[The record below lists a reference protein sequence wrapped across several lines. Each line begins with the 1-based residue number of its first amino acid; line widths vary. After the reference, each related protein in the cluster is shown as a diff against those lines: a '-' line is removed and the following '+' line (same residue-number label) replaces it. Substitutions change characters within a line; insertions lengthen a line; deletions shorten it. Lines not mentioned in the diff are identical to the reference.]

1 MCQTMHYC
9 KEGSLLQTHPN
20 LKSKMLQR
28 NVSVLMFFQLPRH
41 LILATVPQGVVLW
54 ATDGVISVRLFIL
67 VAR

>member
-1 MCQTMHYC
+1 MQ
-9 KEGSLLQTHPN
+9 EGSLLQTHPN

-54 ATDGVISVRLFIL
+54 ATDGVISVPLFIL